1 MPAMSVL
8 EAAFCRS
15 APWRSLARRAILPW
29 ALQGVELHGEVLELG
44 SGSGAMAEGVAR
56 SFPSVQLTVSD
67 VDPGMVAAAT
77 RLVAGL
83 ENVRVDRADVTSLP
97 YPDGSFDFVTSYL
110 MLHHVVDW
118 RRGLKEVARVL
129 RPGGTFIGYDLADTS
144 IARAVHVI
152 DRSPYLLL
160 DPDDLH
166 RELLEAGFADAAVR
180 AGVAGT
186 VARFLAHRSTP

>member
-15 APWRSLARRAILPW
+15 GPWRAIARRAILPW

-67 VDPGMVAAAT
+67 VDPAMVAAAA
-77 RLVAGL
+77 RLLGDRG
-83 ENVRVDRADVTSLP
+83 NVIVDQADVTALP
-97 YPDGSFDFVTSYL
+97 YPDGAFEFVTSYL

-118 RRGLKEVARVL
+118 RHGLQEVARVL
-129 RPGGTFIGYDLADTS
+129 RPGGTFVGYDLADTS

-160 DPDDLH
+160 DSDDLH
-166 RELLEAGFADAAVR
+166 RELLEAGFVDVAVR
-180 AGVAGT
+180 TGFAGT
-186 VARFLAHRSTP
+186 VARFLARRSTP